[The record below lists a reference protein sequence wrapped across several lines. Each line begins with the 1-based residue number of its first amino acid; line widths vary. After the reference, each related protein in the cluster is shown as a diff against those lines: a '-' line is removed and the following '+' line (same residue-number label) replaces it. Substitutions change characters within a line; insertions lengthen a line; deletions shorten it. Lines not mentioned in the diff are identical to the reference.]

1 MEEICEVFSDMI
13 NGERKK
19 KFFKTIFFFFFT
31 SWPIS
36 MLQSFVD

>member
-1 MEEICEVFSDMI
+1 MEGIYEVFFYMI
-13 NGERKK
+13 NGGGDEICI
-19 KFFKTIFFFFFT
+19 FFFFFFT